1 MRKVSRRA
9 VIFDLGGVVFDS
21 PLHALRTLERE
32 KGLPRLA
39 IGRVIESAGRN
50 GAWARLECGE
60 LGYIEFQGRLQ
71 QELDAAGLPL
81 RVPEMMQAMASAL
94 RVRPSMLAAIRSL
107 RSAGYR
113 VGALTNNWAGEGID
127 RFRALEPEFDAFV
140 QSYLVGRRKPEP
152 EIYAVVCEALAISP
166 SEAVFLDDIG
176 ANLKPARALG
186 MGTIKV
192 NDPEQA
198 LAELEG
204 MLAPAW
210 RAPRTIAQNRG

>member
-32 KGLPRLA
+32 AGLPQLA
-39 IGRVIESAGRN
+39 IGRAIERAGRD
-50 GAWARLECGE
+50 GAWARLERGE
-60 LGYIEFQGRLQ
+60 LEYVGFQEKLQ
-71 QELDAAGLPL
+71 QELDVAGLPL
-81 RVPEMMQAMASAL
+81 RVPEMMRAMAKAL

-107 RSAGYR
+107 RSAGFR

-152 EIYAVVCEALAISP
+152 EIYALACEALAIYP
-166 SEAVFLDDIG
+166 SDAVFLDDIG
-176 ANLKPARALG
+176 ANLKPARTLG

-192 NDPEQA
+192 NDPAQA

-210 RAPRTIAQNRG
+210 RAPRTIAQNRC

>member
-1 MRKVSRRA
+1 MRKMSRRA

-32 KGLPRLA
+32 QGLPRLA
-39 IGRVIESAGRN
+39 IGRVIERAGRD
-50 GAWARLECGE
+50 GAWARLERGE
-60 LGYIEFQGRLQ
+60 LEYVEFQGKLQ
-71 QELDAAGLPL
+71 RELDAAGLPFQ
-81 RVPEMMQAMASAL
+81 VPEMMRAMASAL
-94 RVRPSMLAAIRSL
+94 RVRPRMLAAIRSL
-107 RSAGYR
+107 RSAGFR

-152 EIYAVVCEALAISP
+152 EIYALVCEALAISP

-192 NDPEQA
+192 DDPDQA

-204 MLAPAW
+204 ALAPAW
-210 RAPRTIAQNRG
+210 RVPRTIAQSRC